1 MLDTRLVLHNFAAQ
15 GPKHTLQLRPQTCSS
30 SATFHPMVRVLQ
42 IGLGLQTAEL
52 RRTMPW
58 MERRMATL
66 AASLWKWRA
75 MSSLPCASSTLNS
88 GASLMHAIFSISAEP
103 LLRLRW
109 SRVLKNALH
118 EDQNRFPA

>member
-1 MLDTRLVLHNFAAQ
+1 
-15 GPKHTLQLRPQTCSS
+15 
-30 SATFHPMVRVLQ
+30 
-42 IGLGLQTAEL
+42 
-52 RRTMPW
+52 MPW

-66 AASLWKWRA
+66 AASLWKCRA

-118 EDQNRFPA
+118 VTHERLSTRNHVTYIIKICVHLHYHSTTTCNSSPELTSVKHI